1 MSSTILQNSSNIKS
15 VRFNLTL
22 VRHAETH
29 ANAEGI
35 IQGLLDTELSYIG
48 YLQAKALGRH
58 LQWHRFSH
66 VYSSNLKR
74 AIETARQI
82 HLFNRV
88 SSCEIKYDSL
98 LCERMYG
105 IAQGQTRQWLREL
118 AKESGVSHANFNPPG
133 AENTVQVR
141 QRVVAFL
148 RKLCDELLQ
157 NNHVNSFVSSRVE
170 FYGSTPL
177 PQQDGQQSLLRSVS
191 SENLSCHQQIIENS
205 GFKRS
210 LSTENISVESITK
223 TNKAAAFRSSID
235 SALGISSGS
244 SDQQSIS
251 SSTSLL
257 SRNSSF
263 DKQRI
268 ISKDLSPSPYENN
281 FSDLDILI
289 VSHGA
294 VIREFIKYFACDL
307 QADIGQ
313 HLDTIQDIAP
323 NTSVTRFQITYSTG
337 EDLNPTTTVEL
348 VDYHNKTHLTNDN
361 NDEYNLDVVNKCS
374 L

>member
-1 MSSTILQNSSNIKS
+1 MSNINR
-15 VRFNLTL
+15 VHFNLTL

-35 IQGLLDTELSYIG
+35 IQGLLDTELSRIG
-48 YLQAKALGRH
+48 YLQAKALGQH
-58 LQWHRFSH
+58 LQCHCFSH
-66 VYSSNLKR
+66 MYSSDLKR
-74 AIETARQI
+74 AVETALQI

-98 LCERMYG
+98 LRERMYG
-105 IAQGQTRQWLREL
+105 IAEGQTRQWLREL
-118 AKESGVSHANFNPPG
+118 AKESGVPYVNFNPPG

-141 QRVVAFL
+141 QRVVAFF

-157 NNHVNSFVSSRVE
+157 NSHANSSVSTRVE

-177 PQQDGQQSLLRSVS
+177 PQQDSQQSLLRSVS
-191 SENLSCHQQIIENS
+191 SENLSCQQQIIKNS
-205 GFKRS
+205 TRKRS
-210 LSTENISVESITK
+210 LSTGNIQAESITK
-223 TNKAAAFRSSID
+223 TSKAAVFRSSID
-235 SALGISSGS
+235 SALGLSSGS
-244 SDQQSIS
+244 SDQRSIS

-263 DKQRI
+263 EKQRI
-268 ISKDLSPSPYENN
+268 ISKDLSPSPYKNN

-307 QADIGQ
+307 QTDIGQ

-337 EDLNPTTTVEL
+337 KDLNPTTTVEL
-348 VDYHNKTHLTNDN
+348 VDYHNKIHLTNDN
-361 NDEYNLDVVNKCS
+361 SDEYNLDVVNKCS